1 MHPNSGKPSRRVVEY
16 DLIRRRVWIR
26 GQRCHHGATGLV
38 VAGLACIGLFSENL
52 PAGKPPLDS
61 RTMLATV
68 LTDSR
73 TMLAGVLTGGAM
85 MAHDWKDRSIWFERG
100 RGSQP

>member
-1 MHPNSGKPSRRVVEY
+1 MHPNSGKPSRRVVEF

-38 VAGLACIGLFSENL
+38 VAGLACIGLFSESL
-52 PAGKPPLDS
+52 PVGKPPLDS
-61 RTMLATV
+61 RTMLA
-68 LTDSR
+68 
-73 TMLAGVLTGGAM
+73 AVLTGGAM
-85 MAHDWKDRSIWFERG
+85 MAHDWKDRSLWFERG